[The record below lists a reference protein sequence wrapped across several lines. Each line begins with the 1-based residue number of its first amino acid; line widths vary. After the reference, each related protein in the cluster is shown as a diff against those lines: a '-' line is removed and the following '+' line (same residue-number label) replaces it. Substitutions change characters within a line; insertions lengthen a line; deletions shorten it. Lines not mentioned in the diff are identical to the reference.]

1 MNASKKVLIG
11 VGMTLGLPII
21 LVLLWWLSTALSPNF
36 FVPTPGELIVT
47 FFKTWFGPA
56 FWEDVLPS
64 IGRFLLGVLAAIVV
78 GILAG
83 VLIGLNRTLRDL
95 TEPVF
100 EFFRALPAPALIPAL
115 LLLFGPTDAEKIFL
129 IALASVWPVLLNTI
143 EGVRAADPVQSET
156 CRSYDITGFNRVRF
170 QVLPAAAPQIVAG
183 VRQSLP
189 IGLILMVISE
199 MFATTSGLGFSII
212 QFQRQFAIPEMWSG
226 ILVLGLLG
234 YAVAIIFR
242 AFERRIL
249 RWYHG
254 LKDLEN
260 AA

>member
-1 MNASKKVLIG
+1 MKKVLSGIAF
-11 VGMTLGLPII
+11 TLGLPII
-21 LVLLWWLSTALSPNF
+21 LILLWWLATAVSTNF
-36 FVPTPGELIVT
+36 FVPTPGELVTT
-47 FFKTWFGPA
+47 FFRVWFGPA

-64 IGRFLLGVLAAIVV
+64 LGRFSLGVIAAIVV
-78 GILAG
+78 GILLG
-83 VLIGLNRTLRDL
+83 ILIGLNRTLRSI

-143 EGVRAADPVQSET
+143 EGVRAADPVQNET
-156 CRSYDITGFNRVRF
+156 SRSYGIHGFNRVRY
-170 QVLPAAAPQIVAG
+170 QILPSAAPQILAG
-183 VRQSLP
+183 VRQALP

-212 QFQRQFAIPEMWSG
+212 QFQRRFAIPEMWSG
-226 ILVLGLLG
+226 ILVLGLIG

-242 AFERRIL
+242 VVERRLL

-254 LKDLEN
+254 LKDIEN